1 MIELIPNFPGYI
13 YVYMINSFQQK
24 TWVEL
29 IVQIIAPTLGIIIVL
44 GMLITIKF
52 RRNIVD

>member
-29 IVQIIAPTLGIIIVL
+29 IVQIIATTLGIIIVL